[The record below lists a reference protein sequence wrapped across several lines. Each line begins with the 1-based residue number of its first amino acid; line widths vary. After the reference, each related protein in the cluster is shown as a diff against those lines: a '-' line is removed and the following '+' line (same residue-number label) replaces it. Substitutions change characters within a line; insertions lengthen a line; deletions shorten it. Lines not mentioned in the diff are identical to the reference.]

1 MTEPSAEGPGFV
13 GIRFCQE
20 CNNMLYPKEDKVYMS
35 AHHLE
40 EMLEIVR
47 HYETSISHVQDNRV
61 LLYACR
67 NCDYRQLADSCCVY
81 VNKIMHEVQI
91 FADCGR
97 HLSHLVKFC
106 LFPNGKFSSPNFL
119 GNRNIALCMNQN

>member
-20 CNNMLYPKEDKVYMS
+20 CNNMLYPKEDKVYM
-35 AHHLE
+35 L
-40 EMLEIVR
+40 LIVCFIFVED
-47 HYETSISHVQDNRV
+47 YATSISLVQDNRV

-81 VNKIMHEVQI
+81 VNKIMHEVNF

-97 HLSHLVKFC
+97 NLSQFC
-106 LFPNGKFSSPNFL
+106 LFPIFSFS
-119 GNRNIALCMNQN
+119 GQQKHSTVYVSH